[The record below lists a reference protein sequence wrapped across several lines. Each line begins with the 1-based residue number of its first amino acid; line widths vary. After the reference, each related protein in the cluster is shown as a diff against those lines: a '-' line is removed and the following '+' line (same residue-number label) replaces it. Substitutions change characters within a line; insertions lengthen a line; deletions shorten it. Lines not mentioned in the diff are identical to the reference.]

1 MDELSQST
9 LSNNFESISYIE
21 TLLNLDIDD
30 QIKWLNTNFNQLM
43 EPQLIDYFDTLIEKS
58 SDSKLA
64 LKYVELGQKI
74 IELINPFLWDKIA
87 NKLYNGFTSIK
98 WQTKTFCLNL
108 ISAYAIAHP
117 IVIAQNMPKIIEN
130 LIIIASDIKK
140 EVKLQAEKTFTD
152 VASTIDN
159 VDIKN
164 LIPIIISAYV
174 KPTEN
179 TQKAL
184 DALVATAFVN
194 DVDIPTLGF
203 LVPLLIKS
211 MRERKMVYQRRAAV
225 VIETLCKLLKNP
237 IYARQFYSVL
247 EPVLTR
253 GSEEIAE
260 VEIRNV
266 CLNSK
271 AVLTKVYEQGNDKH
285 LEAYKL
291 DDCIAQY
298 KQILSENNVDQNNQ
312 NNQINQINQINLT
325 HPIITHSI
333 DLIFNLIQHENVND
347 ETWIKCIKPYLAFII
362 KDDILL
368 DTITEQIKSTIIKV
382 IQLNEYDPEDNEEN
396 LCDCMFSLAYGTR
409 VLLHQTPFK
418 IKVAR
423 KYAILGSNGAGKS
436 TLMRAIANKSLAEFP
451 NIDATFV
458 EHHIPEEKQEMI
470 TLDYILADEKI
481 RMKRITREQVIN
493 DLAEV
498 NVSEHMMNA
507 PLYTLSG
514 GNVQR
519 VNLILAKLRDDPL
532 LLLDEPTNHIDLKTI
547 GWLKTYIKNLKTT
560 CLIISHDIKFLD
572 DVCTNVIHYENLK
585 LKTYHGN
592 ITEFVKH
599 KPEAKF
605 YFETSSQ
612 DILSFS
618 FPEPGP
624 LDGVKSLTKAVL
636 KMKDCYFQYPSTP
649 KPQLSNVSIQ
659 VSMASRVVICGVNG
673 SGKTTLVK
681 LLVNEI
687 EQDQGIIEKHPNL
700 RLAYIPQNVTSIL
713 KGHEDKSPVEYI
725 MWRYRLGADCL
736 QTEKKAL
743 KMSDEE
749 IEEIKRIAKDNKTFV
764 IKELVARKTGKREHE
779 YEAKAD
785 GMLELTK
792 TFTKSELI
800 EMGYEKMVKEFDQKL
815 AMDSMA
821 GQKKLTTG
829 EIQKHLDN
837 FGLTPDIAQYTK
849 MSALSSGQK
858 HKIALGSIF
867 WHNPH
872 IAIFDEPT
880 NFLDKESTSALSD
893 AIKNFKGGV
902 LVISHNEDFYN
913 AITREKW
920 LLEAGH
926 MTIFGDDMI
935 EALEKERK
943 KQEKENAK
951 KLNFDQAEDKFD
963 SLGNKI
969 EVKKEVKELD
979 RNEKKRLMKLKK
991 DMEKRGEDT
1000 YEVDVILGLA

>member
-1 MDELSQST
+1 MDESQIVANNS
-9 LSNNFESISYIE
+9 SNLICRQIDQFNELKIDEQIE
-21 TLLNLDIDD
+21 WLD
-30 QIKWLNTNFNQLM
+30 TNFSRQL
-43 EPQLIDYFDTLIEKS
+43 EPELINYFDILIEKS
-58 SDSKLA
+58 SDHKLT
-64 LKYVELGQKI
+64 LKYIELGQKI
-74 IELINPFLWDKIA
+74 IELINPYCWDKIA
-87 NKLYNGFTSIK
+87 HKLFQGFVSIK
-98 WQTKTFCLNL
+98 WQTKCFCLNIL
-108 ISAYAIAHP
+108 SSYALTHP
-117 IVIAQNMPKIIEN
+117 IVISQNMPKIIEN
-130 LIIIASDIKK
+130 LITVASDVKK
-140 EVKLQAEKTFTD
+140 EIKVQAEKTFND
-152 VASTIDN
+152 VSSTIDN

-164 LIPIIISAYV
+164 LIPVVIAAYIN
-174 KPTEN
+174 PTTN

-203 LVPLLIKS
+203 LVPLLTKS
-211 MRERKMVYQRRAAV
+211 MKERKMVYQRRAAV

-237 IYARQFYSVL
+237 IYAHQFYPIL

-266 CLNSK
+266 CLNSRN
-271 AVLTKVYEQGNDKH
+271 VLTKVYEQAKVKH
-285 LEAYKL
+285 AEAYTL
-291 DDCIAQY
+291 DECIKQY
-298 KQILSENNVDQNNQ
+298 NEILSTNEIVIGQYQQIL
-312 NNQINQINQINLT
+312 I
-325 HPIITHSI
+325 HSAE
-333 DLIFNLIQHENVND
+333 LIFNLVQHENLDNSSW
-347 ETWIKCIKPYLAFII
+347 TMCIKQYLSYLITDSESNEE
-362 KDDILL
+362 KL
-368 DTITEQIKSTIIKV
+368 DLVTEQIKSTIMKV
-382 IQLNEYDPEDNEEN
+382 IQLNEYDPEDDEEN

-418 IKVAR
+418 IKVGR

-458 EHHIPEEKQEMI
+458 EHHIPEEQQEMI

-481 RMKRITREQVIN
+481 KEKGITREQVIH

-547 GWLKTYIKNLKTT
+547 GWLKTYIKDLKTT

-612 DILSFS
+612 DVLSFS

-725 MWRYRLGADCL
+725 MWRYRLGGDCM

-743 KMSDEE
+743 KMTDEE
-749 IEEIKRIAKDNKTFV
+749 IAEIKRIAKDNKTFV
-764 IKELVARKTGKREHE
+764 IKELLARKTGKREHE

-785 GMLELTK
+785 GVLELTK

-829 EIQKHLDN
+829 EIQRHLDR
-837 FGLTPDIAQYTK
+837 FALAPDIAQHTK
-849 MSALSSGQK
+849 VSALSSGQK
-858 HKIALGSIF
+858 MRCALGAIC
-867 WHNPH
+867 WHDPH
-872 IAIFDEPT
+872 VIIFDEPT

-893 AIKNFKGGV
+893 AIKGFKGGV

-963 SLGNKI
+963 SLGNKL
-969 EVKKEVKELD
+969 EVKKETKELD

-991 DMEKRGEDT
+991 DLEKRGEDT
-1000 YEVDVILGLA
+1000 YEIDVMLGLV

>member
-1 MDELSQST
+1 MDESQIVSKN
-9 LSNNFESISYIE
+9 LPNNLFNQFIKFHNDGQIDEQIE
-21 TLLNLDIDD
+21 
-30 QIKWLNTNFNQLM
+30 WLNTNFTRVL
-43 EPQLIDYFDTLIEKS
+43 EPELINYFDILIEKS
-58 SDSKLA
+58 SDHKLS

-74 IELINPFLWDKIA
+74 ISLINPYCWDKIA
-87 NKLYNGFTSIK
+87 DKLYQGFGSIK
-98 WQTKTFCLNL
+98 WQTKCFCLNIL
-108 ISAYAIAHP
+108 SSYAITHP
-117 IVIAQNMPKIIEN
+117 LVVSQNMPKIIEN
-130 LIIIASDIKK
+130 LITTASDIKK
-140 EVKLQAEKTFTD
+140 DVKVQTEKTFND
-152 VASTIDN
+152 VCSTIEN

-164 LIPIIISAYV
+164 LIPVVISAYIN
-174 KPTEN
+174 PSAN

-203 LVPLLIKS
+203 LVPLLSKS

-237 IYARQFYSVL
+237 IYAHQFYPIL
-247 EPVLTR
+247 EPVLNR
-253 GSEEIAE
+253 GYEEIAE
-260 VEIRNV
+260 PEIRNV
-266 CLNSK
+266 CLNSRN
-271 AVLTKVYEQGNDKH
+271 VLTKVYEQAKVKH
-285 LEAYKL
+285 AESYKL
-291 DDCIAQY
+291 DECISQY
-298 KQILSENNVDQNNQ
+298 KQILEQNN
-312 NNQINQINQINLT
+312 INLLELT
-325 HPIITHSI
+325 MSNESELILKHSAE
-333 DLIFNLIQHENVND
+333 LIFNLVHHENLDN
-347 ETWIKCIKPYLAFII
+347 ETWTQCIKPYLLIALINV
-362 KDDILL
+362 DLTDE
-368 DTITEQIKSTIIKV
+368 TINELTEQIKSTIMKV
-382 IQLNEYDPEDNEEN
+382 IQLDEYDPEEDEEN

-418 IKVAR
+418 VKVGR

-481 RMKRITREQVIN
+481 KTKGITREQVIH

-547 GWLKTYIKNLKTT
+547 QWLKTYIKNLKTT

-612 DILSFS
+612 DVLSFS

-636 KMKDCYFQYPSTP
+636 KMKDCYFQYPGTP

-725 MWRYRLGADCL
+725 MWRYRLGGDCM

-743 KMSDEE
+743 KMTDEE
-749 IEEIKRIAKDNKTFV
+749 IAEIKRIAKENKTFV
-764 IKELVARKTGKREHE
+764 IKELTSRKTGKREHE
-779 YEAKAD
+779 YEAKAE
-785 GMLELTK
+785 GVLELTK
-792 TFTKSELI
+792 IFTKSELI
-800 EMGYEKMVKEFDQKL
+800 EMGYEKMVKDFDQKL
-815 AMDSMA
+815 AMESMA

-829 EIQKHLDN
+829 EIQRHLDR
-837 FGLTPDIAQYTK
+837 FALAPDIAQHTK
-849 MSALSSGQK
+849 ISALSSGQK
-858 HKIALGSIF
+858 MRCALGAIC
-867 WHNPH
+867 WHDPH
-872 IAIFDEPT
+872 CIIFDEPT

-926 MTIFGDDMI
+926 MTVFGDDMI

-951 KLNFDQAEDKFD
+951 KLNLDQAEDQFD
-963 SLGNKI
+963 SMGNKI
-969 EVKKEVKELD
+969 EVKKEKKELD

-1000 YEVDVILGLA
+1000 YEIDVILGLV